1 MKVKVHIKLK
11 SVLSLFCL
19 EWCGG
24 KRGRVKNACSKVTP
38 HSPGNKRLV
47 YPGMFQSIFT
57 IMSWSTLHAAFLLSF
72 CSQIHC
78 GQCWFEPGAAV
89 KKKQKTQP
97 CLLRQFHCFI
107 SLFVLLRRSEGWA
120 LMRLSHS
127 WSSTTRKGP
136 RSWKRFEAACSPFA
150 AGRVSL
156 MKWGTAVTN
165 TF

>member
-24 KRGRVKNACSKVTP
+24 KRGRVKSACSKVTP

-78 GQCWFEPGAAV
+78 GQGWFEPGAAI
-89 KKKQKTQP
+89 KKKKNPTLP
-97 CLLRQFHCFI
+97 PPAV
-107 SLFVLLRRSEGWA
+107 SLFHLAVCSLPQIRGMSIDEAIAQLEFNDKKGAKIMKEVRSRMFTLCCWTCVFNE
-120 LMRLSHS
+120 MRHRSH
-127 WSSTTRKGP
+127 KY
-136 RSWKRFEAACSPFA
+136 F
-150 AGRVSL
+150 
-156 MKWGTAVTN
+156 
-165 TF
+165 